1 MLAEAEVSTPTPAG
15 LIVSLRLLGKKVLVV
30 GGNKEA
36 ESRVMHALDAGA
48 IVTVLS
54 PASGLTAV
62 LAQRVEANEVSLVDA
77 AFEGVQDL
85 YFDTQ
90 AGDNADGCKTY
101 DLVLGCL
108 DEYNESEQ
116 LAECARALKIPVNC
130 ADVPHLCD
138 FFFVAVMREG
148 LLQIGVSSNGGGPRL
163 AARLRSHIQATLP
176 KGTREAVSKIARL
189 RVLVKNTPTPPGAGS
204 LIKKRMTWMTR
215 LCDQWSFDDMANLN
229 EEDVVRLLGA
239 YERGEMEPPLP
250 TSKIAPLGSSPS
262 ANPNSISS
270 NPTFAMLA
278 SQIPTLQQLLESPI
292 QRLYALACLF
302 FSVWLHILTYPLR
315 ATLSLLETIYPNLKT
330 WSPPSIVI
338 LKESTALPTIP
349 AASSKPTPAAATQSS
364 QQLLQIP
371 PLPASTTP
379 KVVLVGAG
387 PGATNLLTVG
397 AIRNLAAADTI
408 VTDHLVSA
416 DILRH
421 VPPTCKILQVPKKE
435 KGASDAAQDVAND
448 LCATA
453 ILKNGAKH
461 VVRLKGGDPYV
472 FGRGGE
478 ELVYLRERGVNVEVI
493 PGVSSVN
500 GVLGSAGIPATF
512 KGLSEGVVI
521 LTARGEKGAW
531 PDVPAFGEGLKT
543 VVVFMPIARMKGIS
557 DLMIKQGYPSTLPAA
572 VIENG
577 SLDNQRVIKGTL
589 SNIPDLVVSEKVVSP
604 ALLVVGNVCTVLD
617 KARS

>member
-1 MLAEAEVSTPTPAG
+1 MLADAEVNTPIPAG

-48 IVTVLS
+48 VVTVLS
-54 PASGLTAV
+54 PVSGLTAV
-62 LAQRVEANEVSLVDA
+62 LVQRVEANEVSLIDA

-163 AARLRSHIQATLP
+163 AARLRSHIQSTLP

-189 RVLVKNTPTPPGAGS
+189 RVLVKNTPTPPGSGS

-215 LCDQWSFDDMANLN
+215 LCDQWSFDDM
-229 EEDVVRLLGA
+229 VS
-239 YERGEMEPPLP
+239 LP
-250 TSKIAPLGSSPS
+250 TA
-262 ANPNSISS
+262 
-270 NPTFAMLA
+270 
-278 SQIPTLQQLLESPI
+278 
-292 QRLYALACLF
+292 
-302 FSVWLHILTYPLR
+302 
-315 ATLSLLETIYPNLKT
+315 
-330 WSPPSIVI
+330 
-338 LKESTALPTIP
+338 P
-349 AASSKPTPAAATQSS
+349 AASAKPNLATQSS

-371 PLPASTTP
+371 PLPASKTP

-387 PGATNLLTVG
+387 PGSTNLLTVG

-453 ILKNGAKH
+453 ILKHGAKH

-478 ELVYLRERGVNVEVI
+478 ELVYLRERGVNVEVV
-493 PGVSSVN
+493 PGVSGVN
-500 GVLGSAGIPATF
+500 GILGSAGIPATF
-512 KGLSEGVVI
+512 KGLSEGVVV

-531 PDVPAFGEGLKT
+531 PEVPAFGDGLKT

-557 DLMIKQGYPSTLPAA
+557 DLMVSRQGYPSTLPAA

-577 SLDNQRVIKGTL
+577 SLDHQRVIKGTL
-589 SNIPDLVVSEKVVSP
+589 ATIPDLVVSEKVVSP
-604 ALLVVGNVCTVLD
+604 ALLVVGKVCTVLD
-617 KARS
+617 KVQS